1 MSKYG
6 KRAAGLLLTGVL
18 CAGLLAGCG
27 GAPEAAV
34 TPTAPSESGS
44 ASGRRVETLRLE
56 GGTDWG
62 VPNPYLH
69 QSRGPGTAKMRLVYG
84 SLLEKD
90 ETGDVPWLAERWS
103 MDGNDYTFTLFADA
117 QFQDGAPLTTADVA
131 FTLDYYQE
139 HPPVSNSLGVGDS

>member
-6 KRAAGLLLTGVL
+6 KRAVGLLLTGVL

-62 VPNPYLH
+62 VPKD
-69 QSRGPGTAKMRLVYG
+69 GWCKAA
-84 SLLEKD
+84 EKI
-90 ETGDVPWLAERWS
+90 
-103 MDGNDYTFTLFADA
+103 
-117 QFQDGAPLTTADVA
+117 QFV
-131 FTLDYYQE
+131 
-139 HPPVSNSLGVGDS
+139 PVSDPCWPLRAGRSTLPPCPPT

>member
-44 ASGRRVETLRLE
+44 ASGRRVETLRPHRC
-56 GGTDWG
+56 G
-62 VPNPYLH
+62 
-69 QSRGPGTAKMRLVYG
+69 RGHDHRPPGLRHGL
-84 SLLEKD
+84 
-90 ETGDVPWLAERWS
+90 
-103 MDGNDYTFTLFADA
+103 
-117 QFQDGAPLTTADVA
+117 
-131 FTLDYYQE
+131 
-139 HPPVSNSLGVGDS
+139 

>member
-6 KRAAGLLLTGVL
+6 KRAVGLLLTGAL

-56 GGTDWG
+56 WGTDWG

-69 QSRGPGTAKMRLVYG
+69 QLAWEYGRLLSYPDEAIRRLI
-84 SLLEKD
+84 SDNPEK
-90 ETGDVPWLAERWS
+90 ER
-103 MDGNDYTFTLFADA
+103 L
-117 QFQDGAPLTTADVA
+117 
-131 FTLDYYQE
+131 
-139 HPPVSNSLGVGDS
+139 